1 MGLYTK
7 GVYPELSYRERQENT
22 ISARTYDALIN
33 ILRLRDAS
41 TTETPVRIASKDEQQ
56 SMEWNNYKW
65 FIYCL
70 RNC

>member
-7 GVYPELSYRERQENT
+7 GVYPELSYAERNNDT

-41 TTETPVRIASKDEQQ
+41 TTETPIRIASKDEQQ
-56 SMEWNNYKW
+56 SMEW
-65 FIYCL
+65 FL
-70 RNC
+70 S

>member
-7 GVYPELSYRERQENT
+7 AVYPELSYKERQDNI

-41 TTETPVRIASKDEQQ
+41 TTHTPTTIADSDITK
-56 SMEWNNYKW
+56 SMEW
-65 FIYCL
+65 FL
-70 RNC
+70 S

>member
-7 GVYPELSYRERQENT
+7 GVYPELSYAERSNDT

-56 SMEWNNYKW
+56 
-65 FIYCL
+65 
-70 RNC
+70 

>member
-7 GVYPELSYRERQENT
+7 AVYPELSYKERQDNI

-41 TTETPVRIASKDEQQ
+41 TTHTPTKIADSDITK
-56 SMEWNNYKW
+56 SMDW
-65 FIYCL
+65 FL
-70 RNC
+70 S

>member
-7 GVYPELSYRERQENT
+7 GVYPELSYQERADNV

-41 TTETPVRIASKDEQQ
+41 EGVTPSKIADQNEQR
-56 SMEWNNYKW
+56 SMEW
-65 FIYCL
+65 FL
-70 RNC
+70 S

>member
-7 GVYPELSYRERQENT
+7 AVYPELSFKERQDNI

-41 TTETPVRIASKDEQQ
+41 TTDTPTKIADSDITK
-56 SMEWNNYKW
+56 SMEW
-65 FIYCL
+65 FL
-70 RNC
+70 S